1 MTGGQYLFLC
11 ATGRG
16 DEPLG
21 ELPAVA
27 GKDILI
33 FAIGNESRGDDALA
47 PLLLRGLEGSAEI
60 AGWIE
65 LIEDYQLQ
73 VEHVTDLL
81 DRSAVL
87 FVDADMS
94 CIEPFHFSEIAAAKD
109 SSYTSHVMTPF
120 ALLHTYRQVYG
131 TDAPPAFLLRIRG
144 YDFELGNPL
153 SDKAVANL
161 EVVTKWM
168 RELCIDDNLQSWR
181 RLVDA

>member
-1 MTGGQYLFLC
+1 M
-11 ATGRG
+11 AA
-16 DEPLG
+16 P
-21 ELPAVA
+21 
-27 GKDILI
+27 ILI

-47 PLLLRGLEGSAEI
+47 PLLVRGMEDWLDT
-60 AGWIE
+60 AGLVGRVE

-87 FVDADMS
+87 FVDADIS

-109 SSYTSHVMTPF
+109 SSYTSHVLTPF

-144 YDFELGNPL
+144 YGFELGNPL
-153 SDKAVANL
+153 SDRAAANMAAAM
-161 EVVTKWM
+161 ERV
-168 RELCIDDNLQSWR
+168 REWCADDNLQSWR
-181 RLVDA
+181 RLVSA

>member
-1 MTGGQYLFLC
+1 VNDGY
-11 ATGRG
+11 
-16 DEPLG
+16 
-21 ELPAVA
+21 AVMITP
-27 GKDILI
+27 ILI
-33 FAIGNESRGDDALA
+33 FGVGNESRGDDALA
-47 PLLLRGLEGSAEI
+47 PLLVRGLEAAEA
-60 AGWIE
+60 AGRVE

-73 VEHVTDLL
+73 VEHITDLF

-131 TDAPPAFLLRIRG
+131 MDAPPAFLLRMRG

-153 SDKAVANL
+153 SKKAAANL
-161 EVVTKWM
+161 EAAM
-168 RELCIDDNLQSWR
+168 GMARELCADGDSQSWR
-181 RLVDA
+181 RLANA